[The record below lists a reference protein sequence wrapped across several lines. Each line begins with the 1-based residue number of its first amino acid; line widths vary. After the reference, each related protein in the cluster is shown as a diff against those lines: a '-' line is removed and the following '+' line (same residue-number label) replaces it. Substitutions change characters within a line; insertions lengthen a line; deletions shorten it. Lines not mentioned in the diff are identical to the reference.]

1 LGRSRGCPLPY
12 PLVSRLCYW
21 AITYVKGEAGCL
33 LSFFVG
39 CQPTAA
45 MTDCRELLPRAN
57 SKDLVPPTW
66 AVPPGAGGGLSHFL
80 EDRVV
85 YFYIHF
91 FMIFQKYRSHFK
103 FCKFV
108 PPPPYYMTFGSNRHM
123 VRRLE
128 VLQCSGRRIT
138 QWL

>member
-1 LGRSRGCPLPY
+1 VLAQLLRWMSADGRDDR
-12 PLVSRLCYW
+12 
-21 AITYVKGEAGCL
+21 
-33 LSFFVG
+33 
-39 CQPTAA
+39 
-45 MTDCRELLPRAN
+45 LPRAVAK
-57 SKDLVPPTW
+57 SKFKGSRSPNLGSP
-66 AVPPGAGGGLSHFL
+66 AGAGGGLSHFL